1 MQGYINRIRVNS
13 EIRNTKVQYPGGIAS
28 NNQLYAAGNCN
39 KNFSVLNYTRPCCGV
54 GYTRKY
60 LQ

>member
-28 NNQLYAAGNCN
+28 NNQLYPAGNCN
-39 KNFSVLNYTRPCCGV
+39 QNFMILNYVRTCCNVSV
-54 GYTRKY
+54 GRRFI
-60 LQ
+60 